1 MDSVLYGL
9 GTRLNATDERPAMS
23 TAPLQD
29 SFLATRRGKLTLA
42 LLAAVAFLDFVDA
55 SIVNVALPSI
65 RRDLGFSVQDLQ
77 WVPSGYLL
85 TYGGF
90 MLLGGRA
97 ADLLGRRRILVAGT
111 VVIGVSSLIGGV
123 AQSSGLLIG
132 ARFAQGIGAAMML
145 PAALSILTTTFKEG
159 KDRNAALGVWGG
171 MGALASAAG
180 VLLGGLLTEGP
191 GWRWVMFV
199 NPIAA
204 VLVLFGVFALLS
216 PDRPAGRRPSFDLP
230 GTILATSGMLLLVYT
245 LVKAPDAGWES
256 GRTIAG
262 LAGAG
267 LLLAAFVAN
276 EARARVP
283 LMPLSI
289 FRVRGL
295 AAADVTQLIAFAGF
309 LSMFFFLTLYM
320 QNVLGFSPIQTG
332 AAYIPLTIGVGIS
345 AGASSQLLAKTGTRP
360 LAVGGSLIAAGGVF
374 WLSRIP
380 VDGSYLANLLPGM
393 MVMSLGLGAVF
404 VSITTAANA
413 GVPADRAGLAAALL
427 NASQQVGGAL
437 GLAIFSAI
445 ATSRTTDLLA
455 AHAPRAEALTSGF
468 QRALFASSLFL
479 VAAAVIG
486 LRTANAHSDPTM
498 EAGAPEPEPDSE
510 VPVLAGVD

>member
-1 MDSVLYGL
+1 MTQV
-9 GTRLNATDERPAMS
+9 
-23 TAPLQD
+23 TANT

-77 WVPSGYLL
+77 WIPSGYLL

-97 ADLLGRRRILVAGT
+97 ADLLGRRRVLVAGT
-111 VVIGVSSLIGGV
+111 LVIGASSLVGGF
-123 AQSSGLLIG
+123 AQSAGLLVA
-132 ARFAQGIGAAMML
+132 ARLAQGIGAAMML

-171 MGALASAAG
+171 MGALASAVG

-204 VLVLFGVFALLS
+204 LLVLGGIFALLKG
-216 PDRPAGRRPSFDLP
+216 DRPAGERPSFDLP
-230 GTILATSGMLLLVYT
+230 GTILATAGMLLLVYT
-245 LVKAPDAGWES
+245 LVKAPDEGWSS
-256 GRTIAG
+256 GRTIGG
-262 LAGAG
+262 LVAAL
-267 LLLAAFVAN
+267 LLLAAFVVN
-276 EARARVP
+276 EARARRP

-289 FRVRGL
+289 FRIRGL
-295 AAADVTQLIAFAGF
+295 AAADTTQLIAFAGF
-309 LSMFFFLTLYM
+309 LSLFFFLTLYM
-320 QNVLGFSPIQTG
+320 QNVLGWSPIQAG
-332 AAYIPLTIGVGIS
+332 AAYIPLTVVVGIA
-345 AGASSQLLAKTGTRP
+345 AGAASQLLPRTGTRP
-360 LAVGGSLIAAGGVF
+360 LTVGGALTAAAGVF

-393 MVMSLGLGAVF
+393 VVMSLGLGFVF
-404 VSITTAANA
+404 VSVATAANA
-413 GVPADRAGLAAALL
+413 GVPADKAGLAAALL

-455 AHAPRAEALTSGF
+455 AHVPRAEALTAGF
-468 QRALFASSLFL
+468 HRALFASSLFL
-479 VAAAVIG
+479 VAAAVIA
-486 LRTANAHSDPTM
+486 LRTKNAHSDPQMATP
-498 EAGAPEPEPDSE
+498 EARPEPP
-510 VPVLAGVD
+510 VPALAGSGVD